1 MRAFCS
7 VPTKVGK
14 IFDRKIIVVYKSFRC
29 ICQLHFFHDH
39 HHSSSLQVNQV
50 FHSPRV
56 MLEYIRV
63 SHSVIRFWEML
74 TKQFYST
81 RLQVCSS
88 LGCSECI
95 LMGRN
100 AKNPACVLIL
110 RCMLKNPRWLQLI
123 HSPPTTAFL
132 ATTYLEY
139 FARIMAWESTFVDA
153 PKLTKKLSC

>member
-29 ICQLHFFHDH
+29 ICPLHFFHDH

-110 RCMLKNPRWLQLI
+110 RCMLKNPRF
-123 HSPPTTAFL
+123 TM
-132 ATTYLEY
+132 
-139 FARIMAWESTFVDA
+139 RITHAHYAYHAHYAHGKESHYSVSRYNIPRVF
-153 PKLTKKLSC
+153 C